1 MMDLHEVARHEER
14 RCAQGMATISPES
27 RPFAGGFACRD
38 APGNWSNT
46 ILGAGFDEPVDPAAL
61 DEVIAWYEAAGIEP
75 RAEVAPFVDRSFIEL
90 LAERRFVVRVFEN
103 VFFRELSPAEKV
115 RPPTPLD
122 VGIHVVTV
130 DRDDAAAVRDCGLAV
145 AKGFALDPSAPDP
158 LDVELS
164 ERVMRQAGVV
174 TVAARCDGRYIGAG
188 SMDVTT
194 PAAALFGLSVLP
206 EFRRRG
212 VQLAL
217 IAARLN
223 EAAKL
228 GCRLATV
235 GARPGVATERNA
247 RRMGFQVG
255 YTKVAMVRPGPG
267 LTPVR

>member
-1 MMDLHEVARHEER
+1 MMDLRDVARHEER
-14 RCAQGMATISPES
+14 RCAQGMATIAPEC
-27 RPFAGGFACRD
+27 RAFAGGFACRD

-46 ILGAGFDEPVDPAAL
+46 ILGAGFDGPIDAVEL
-61 DEVIAWYEAAGIEP
+61 DDVIAWYEAKGIEP
-75 RAEVAPFVDRSFIEL
+75 RAEVAPFVDPSFVQS
-90 LAERRFVVRVFEN
+90 LAERAFVVRVFEN

-115 RPPTPLD
+115 RTPTELD
-122 VGIHVVTV
+122 LGIRVVTI
-130 DRDDAAAVRDCGLAV
+130 DRADAASVRECGLAV
-145 AKGFALDPSAPDP
+145 AKGFAPDGAAPDP

-164 ERVMRQAGVV
+164 ERVMLQEGVV
-174 TVAARCDGRYIGAG
+174 TLAAVCEGRFIGAG

-206 EFRRRG
+206 EYRRRG

-217 IAARLN
+217 IAGRLN
-223 EAAKL
+223 EAARL
-228 GCRLATV
+228 GCKLATV
-235 GARPGVATERNA
+235 SARPGVATERNA